1 MELTNVNSIPF
12 IYTVTAEDIAA
23 SSSRQATLIFQ
34 ADSRFELMAIF
45 ASSTVPEE
53 TTQVSPNNF
62 SLLIRDQTTGRDLMS
77 NRVPQRIL
85 CGNAFNGFLQK
96 RGIVF
101 EPQSNLLFDFLNLA
115 NAGNPIDV
123 TVALHGYKLIL

>member
-12 IYTVTAEDIAA
+12 IYTVEATLAA
-23 SSSRQATLIFQ
+23 NSSRQATLIFQ

-45 ASSTVPEE
+45 ASGPDTEATEVA
-53 TTQVSPNNF
+53 PNNF

-101 EPQSNLLFDFLNLA
+101 EPQSNLLFDFLNLT
-115 NAGNPIDV
+115 GVEIKV

>member
-12 IYTVTAEDIAA
+12 IYTVDAA
-23 SSSRQATLIFQ
+23 SIAGNSSRQATLIFQ

-45 ASSTVPEE
+45 AASTASNEATE
-53 TTQVSPNNF
+53 VSPNNF

-101 EPQSNLLFDFLNLA
+101 EPQSNLLFDFLNLT
-115 NAGNPIDV
+115 GDPISV

>member
-12 IYTVTAEDIAA
+12 IYTVSATLTGN
-23 SSSRQATLIFQ
+23 SSAQSTLIFQ

-45 ASSTVPEE
+45 AASSVGNEATDVA
-53 TTQVSPNNF
+53 PNYF

-101 EPQSNLLFDFLNLA
+101 EPQSNLLFDFLNLTA
-115 NAGNPIDV
+115 EDLTV